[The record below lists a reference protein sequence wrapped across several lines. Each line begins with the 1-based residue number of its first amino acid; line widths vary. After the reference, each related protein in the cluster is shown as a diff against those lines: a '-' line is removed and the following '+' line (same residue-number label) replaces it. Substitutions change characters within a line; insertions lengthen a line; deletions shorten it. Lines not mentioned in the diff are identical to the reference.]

1 MPSGHRGQ
9 TSLEATSLWPG
20 KLEWCD
26 DITISRVIV
35 NKSKT
40 EISPQGQS
48 WWQPVVTAWKTKN
61 EIVAKS
67 SQAPCCGCLRFQS
80 VGLNRVRAWQQVHF
94 SFLVFQSVTTGYHHD
109 WPWRDISVL
118 LFLTITRLIV
128 ISTHN
133 SILHG
138 QRRVASRLSH
148 IHIHKAIPW
157 GIHIWFK
164 KISKITLTFLS

>member
-1 MPSGHRGQ
+1 M
-9 TSLEATSLWPG
+9 
-20 KLEWCD
+20 KLLQKA
-26 DITISRVIV
+26 RRH
-35 NKSKT
+35 
-40 EISPQGQS
+40 
-48 WWQPVVTAWKTKN
+48 PVV
-61 EIVAKS
+61 VALGSKV
-67 SQAPCCGCLRFQS
+67 FD
-80 VGLNRVRAWQQVHF
+80 LNRVPLRAWQQVHF

-148 IHIHKAIPW
+148 IHIHKAIP
-157 GIHIWFK
+157 
-164 KISKITLTFLS
+164 